1 MKLTNLRSILPL
13 IIALLVLVLT
23 TSALALSRHNHRKN
37 PTNRESFTNYA
48 AATEIG
54 LANTSPASF
63 GSNLPRA
70 FHEDTSSLVPSR
82 SVFHQ
87 PTRYATTWTP
97 NFSTPIRRA
106 PIRRKGRIQH

>member
-1 MKLTNLRSILPL
+1 MKLTNFRRVLPL

-23 TSALALSRHNHRKN
+23 TSALALSRHNQHKN
-37 PTNRESFTNYA
+37 PTNRESFTNYV

-54 LANTSPASF
+54 LANTSPANF
-63 GSNLPRA
+63 APTLA
-70 FHEDTSSLVPSR
+70 CALQEDSSSLIPSR
-82 SVFHQ
+82 RLLHR

-97 NFSTPIRRA
+97 NFSPPIRRA

>member
-1 MKLTNLRSILPL
+1 MKLTNFRSILPL

-23 TSALALSRHNHRKN
+23 TSALALSRHNQHKN
-37 PTNRESFTNYA
+37 PTNRESFTNYV

-54 LANTSPASF
+54 LANTSPANF
-63 GSNLPRA
+63 APYLVCA
-70 FHEDTSSLVPSR
+70 LQEDSSSLIPR
-82 SVFHQ
+82 RVFHR

-106 PIRRKGRIQH
+106 PIRRKGRIRH

>member
-1 MKLTNLRSILPL
+1 MKLTNFRSILPL

-23 TSALALSRHNHRKN
+23 TSALALSRHNQHKN
-37 PTNRESFTNYA
+37 PTNRESFTNYV

-54 LANTSPASF
+54 LANTSPANF
-63 GSNLPRA
+63 APTLA
-70 FHEDTSSLVPSR
+70 CALQEDCSSLIPSR
-82 SVFHQ
+82 RVFHH

-97 NFSTPIRRA
+97 NFFTPIRRA

>member
-1 MKLTNLRSILPL
+1 MKLTNFRSMLPL

-23 TSALALSRHNHRKN
+23 TSALALSRHNQHKN

-54 LANTSPASF
+54 LANTSPANF
-63 GSNLPRA
+63 APYLA
-70 FHEDTSSLVPSR
+70 CALQEDSSSLIPSR
-82 SVFHQ
+82 RVLYP

-106 PIRRKGRIQH
+106 PI

>member
-1 MKLTNLRSILPL
+1 MKLTNFRSILPL

-23 TSALALSRHNHRKN
+23 TSALALSKHNQHKN
-37 PTNRESFTNYA
+37 PTNRESFTNYV

-54 LANTSPASF
+54 LANTSPANFAPTLACALQENS
-63 GSNLPRA
+63 
-70 FHEDTSSLVPSR
+70 SSLIPSR
-82 SVFHQ
+82 RVWHR
-87 PTRYATTWTP
+87 PIRYATTWTP

>member
-1 MKLTNLRSILPL
+1 MKLTNFRSILPL

-23 TSALALSRHNHRKN
+23 TSALALSRHNQHKN

-54 LANTSPASF
+54 LANTSPANF
-63 GSNLPRA
+63 APYLA
-70 FHEDTSSLVPSR
+70 CALQEDSSSLIPSR
-82 SVFHQ
+82 RVLYP